1 METRQAVSQL
11 QEALGTIRILQES
24 LEESEQAN
32 VKVDNLRSELAEA
45 MSTQLTSCKKGR
57 TKRLSCISKLMI

>member
-32 VKVDNLRSELAEA
+32 VEVDNLRSELAEA
-45 MSTQLTSCKKGR
+45 MSTQLNELQKGGGR
-57 TKRLSCISKLMI
+57 KD